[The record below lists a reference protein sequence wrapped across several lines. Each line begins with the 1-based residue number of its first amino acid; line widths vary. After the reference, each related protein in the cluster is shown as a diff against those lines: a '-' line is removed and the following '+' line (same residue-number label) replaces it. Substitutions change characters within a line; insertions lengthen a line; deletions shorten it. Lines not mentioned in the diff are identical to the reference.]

1 MHIHGETCPVEGA
14 MTPLDMSLTM
24 PIIAPP
30 GSYEFTF
37 KGYSNE
43 QKYLFCLKGTFK
55 L

>member
-1 MHIHGETCPVEGA
+1 MHIHGTTCPVERT
-14 MTPLDMSLTM
+14 MSTLDMSLTM

-30 GSYEFTF
+30 GSYAFTF
-37 KGYSNE
+37 KGYSEE

>member
-1 MHIHGETCPVEGA
+1 MHIEGATCPVQGA
-14 MTPLDMSLTM
+14 MNTLNMSLTM

-37 KGYSNE
+37 KGYSEE